1 LLPCWQKWY
10 IQINDNHKRKIYM
23 LEGSEAAAK
32 FIDTLID
39 AKLNGAEIDPD
50 VRATLHQDLR
60 ARLEDRIIHDVLTQL
75 SEQEQL
81 EMEHLIDSDQV
92 AQVEAYL
99 IKKGVDINRVLAG
112 SMTEFQ
118 AAYLGA

>member
-1 LLPCWQKWY
+1 
-10 IQINDNHKRKIYM
+10 M

-50 VRATLHQDLR
+50 VRATLHRDLR
-60 ARLEDRIIHDVLTQL
+60 VNLEERIVHDILAQL
-75 SEQEQL
+75 NGQQQL
-81 EMEHLIDSDQV
+81 EMEHLIDSDRV
-92 AQVEAYL
+92 AEVEAYL
-99 IKKGVDINRVLAG
+99 AKAGVDLNRVLAG

>member
-1 LLPCWQKWY
+1 
-10 IQINDNHKRKIYM
+10 M

-39 AKLNGAEIDPD
+39 AKLNGAEIDQD
-50 VRATLHQDLR
+50 VRATLHRDLR
-60 ARLEDRIIHDVLTQL
+60 TRLEDRIIHDVLAQL

-92 AQVEAYL
+92 AEVEAYL
-99 IKKGVDINRVLAG
+99 TKKGVDINRVLAG
-112 SMTEFQ
+112 AMTEFQ